1 MPAPLRI
8 AFYSYAFFPAV
19 GGIESV
25 SMVLANEFVRLG
37 NDVRLITTTPA
48 DESLDRDFPFGV
60 LRNPSRKELS
70 AAIGWS
76 DVYFQNNISLP
87 ALWPAFLHRKPWVV
101 AHQTWLRAVD
111 GRIDLAARAK
121 LFATRFASSSIAI
134 SGAMADQFST
144 PQTLIGNS
152 YDAAV
157 FREMEGVE
165 RDRDFIFVGR
175 LVSDKGVDT
184 LLEAFAEVVKTRPE
198 SRLTIVGG
206 GDDEPALRELKKR
219 LELDAN
225 VEFAGVQ
232 RGEALARLLNGHR
245 VMVVPSR
252 WEEPY
257 GIVALEGLACGCF
270 VVGSERGGLKD
281 AIGPGGLTFPNGDAE
296 SLATAM
302 RKSLVT
308 PRNEAAVRAHL
319 ERQSPASVA
328 QAYLEVFRRVAGKS

>member
-1 MPAPLRI
+1 MRI

-37 NDVRLITTTPA
+37 NEVCLITTTPA
-48 DESLDRDFPFGV
+48 DPAVDRDFPFRV

-70 AAIGWS
+70 AAIAWS

-111 GRIDLAARAK
+111 GRVDFPAQLK

-134 SGAMADQFST
+134 SRAMAEQFST
-144 PQTLIGNS
+144 SQTLIGNS
-152 YDAAV
+152 YDAAI
-157 FREMEGVE
+157 FREIDGSV

-184 LLEAFAEVVKTRPE
+184 LLDAFAQVVKTRPD
-198 SRLTIVGG
+198 SQLTIVGG
-206 GDDEPALRELKKR
+206 GDNEPALREQKKR
-219 LELDAN
+219 LELESN
-225 VEFAGVQ
+225 VQFVGVQ
-232 RGEALARLLNGHR
+232 RGESLARLLHQHR

-281 AIGPGGLTFPNGDAE
+281 AIGPGGITFPNGDAD

-302 RKSLVT
+302 EKSLVM

-319 ERQSPASVA
+319 ERQSPTSVA
-328 QAYLEVFRRVAGKS
+328 QAYLEVFQRVAGKS